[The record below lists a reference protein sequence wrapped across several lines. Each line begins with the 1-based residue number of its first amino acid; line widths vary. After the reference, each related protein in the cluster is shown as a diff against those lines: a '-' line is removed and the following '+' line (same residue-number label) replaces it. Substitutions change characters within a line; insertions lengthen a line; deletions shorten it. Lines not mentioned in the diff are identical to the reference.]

1 MKLLVCI
8 SKTPDTTTKIAFTDN
23 NTKFNA
29 DKVQFIINPYD
40 EWYALVRALELKE
53 KNLAQQVTIMHVGKA
68 DGDAIIRKALAIG
81 GDDAVRI
88 DAEPEDAFFVANEI
102 AAYAKSENYD
112 IIFTGKETIDYNG
125 SQVGGMIAGLLDT
138 AFISLASK
146 LELNGNTATIERDI
160 AGGEEIIEVMTPF
173 VVSCAKGMA
182 EQRIPNM
189 RGIMASRTKSIKVI
203 PPGATEK
210 LTSLRYYELPA
221 EKAGCKMISPDN
233 PAELVRLLHEE
244 AKVI

>member
-8 SKTPDTTTKIAFTDN
+8 SKTPDTTSKISFIDN
-23 NTKFNA
+23 GSRFNP

-53 KNLAQQVTIMHVGKA
+53 NGNAQQVTILNVGKS
-68 DGDAIIRKALAIG
+68 DNDAIIRKALAIG
-81 GDDAVRI
+81 GDDAIRI
-88 DAEPEDAFFVANEI
+88 DTEPDDAFFVADQITQYLKTED
-102 AAYAKSENYD
+102 YD

-125 SQVGGMIAGLLDT
+125 SQVGGMIAGLLDRP
-138 AFISLASK
+138 FISLASK
-146 LELNGNTATIERDI
+146 LEMNGNTAIVERDI
-160 AGGEEIIEVMTPF
+160 SGGKEIIEVQTPF

-189 RGIMASRTKSIKVI
+189 RGIMASRTKPIKVV
-203 PPGATEK
+203 PPFPSEK
-210 LTSLRYYELPA
+210 LTSVKKFDMPK
-221 EKAGCKMISPDN
+221 EKTGSKMI
-233 PAELVRLLHEE
+233 PADHPEELVRLLHEE